1 MSNDPVLTKRP
12 LIDNKR
18 ILIILIATLVAITL
32 IYQLRPFLDDSHFA
46 WKCFCLCNFTAR
58 TEEYTIKTAGMTEY
72 VGTDIQAN

>member
-32 IYQLRPFLDDSHFA
+32 IYQLRPFLDDSQFA
-46 WKCFCLCNFTAR
+46 WISVPTYSVIPAVL
-58 TEEYTIKTAGMTEY
+58 I
-72 VGTDIQAN
+72 V